1 MHNNRTKEDILM
13 ILTETWWGEI
23 FSGALS
29 IGLNEQKLEQL
40 EDESFLYF
48 NEYAATLPNEN
59 QNT

>member
-1 MHNNRTKEDILM
+1 MVI
-13 ILTETWWGEI
+13 TETWWGEI

-29 IGLNEQKLEQL
+29 IGLNEEKLTQL

-48 NEYAATLPNEN
+48 NEFAATIHNEE

>member
-1 MHNNRTKEDILM
+1 M